1 MKCSKVKTFG
11 LDILDHSIW
20 KRLPKILHR
29 EEKHDFCSVVGLM
42 REVQETQFSIFLVI
56 LNLNAS
62 HKSFH
67 YTTSIDHFS
76 CLQNA
81 AVCKIEILLG
91 FPLKMIF
98 LNPSKIDENVSIPSV
113 ISSKHT
119 TMSKS

>member
-1 MKCSKVKTFG
+1 MIFLSGGGAFKAP
-11 LDILDHSIW
+11 LM
-20 KRLPKILHR
+20 
-29 EEKHDFCSVVGLM
+29 VGLM
-42 REVQETQFSIFLVI
+42 RKVQETQFYIFLVI

-91 FPLKMIF
+91 FPLQMIF
-98 LNPSKIDENVSIPSV
+98 LNPINEGSRM
-113 ISSKHT
+113 T
-119 TMSKS
+119 RYC